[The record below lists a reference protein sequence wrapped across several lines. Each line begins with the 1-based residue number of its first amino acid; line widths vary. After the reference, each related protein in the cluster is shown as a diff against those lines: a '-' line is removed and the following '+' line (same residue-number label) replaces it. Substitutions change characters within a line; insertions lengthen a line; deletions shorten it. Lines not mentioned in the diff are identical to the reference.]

1 MKLTSEAV
9 TAIRWMRHYARLAD
23 RSRDKAFA
31 ARDATR
37 DRVTKE
43 ILNGRR
49 NVLDGNSQV
58 VIEKLGLE
66 DLDFKA
72 NVGDNRWYIDQAT
85 MWAAIAQVELKICEE
100 CDEQTIAR
108 LRNVGSPRAQ

>member
-23 RSRDKAFA
+23 QSRDKAYA

-37 DRVTKE
+37 ERVTRE

-49 NVLDGNSQV
+49 NVLDSNSQV
-58 VIEKLGLE
+58 VIDKLGLE
-66 DLDFKA
+66 DLQFKA
-72 NVGDNRWYIDQAT
+72 NVADNRWYIDQAT
-85 MWAAIAQVELKICEE
+85 MWAAIADVELKICQE

-108 LRNVGSPRAQ
+108 LRDTRPSRAR